1 MKTRVLSFV
10 LVLCMVFALLP
21 GAALAADE
29 QPAQLVKLEAEGGH
43 LILDAENGT
52 IVGCEK
58 TVTSAVIPASVE
70 LKGEAEE
77 GEEPVVTTVEIAAV
91 GEKAFAGCTELK
103 EVYFEG
109 NLEIAADA
117 FKGVTATAYF
127 PAFAKDSWDK
137 TANYGGKLTWDQW
150 CPEHEIEL
158 AHIDKEPT
166 CTENGLKTGVCSYC
180 GEVAT
185 VEITALGHDFDDW
198 TTTTEPTCT
207 AAGEKMHQC
216 TRCKLIEVQAIE
228 ATGHSE
234 ETEWTIDKE
243 ATCTEEGLRSGHCP
257 DCDADVTEVIPMTEH
272 NYGER
277 KVVKEPTCTEA
288 GEQQRVCA
296 DCKAV
301 ESEEIKA
308 TGHDWKVM
316 DSVSK
321 DATCTEDGRLVRTC
335 TVCGAHEDE
344 VIPALGHT
352 PADDRVGEKPATCT
366 EDGYT
371 GDVVCSVCKDE
382 DGNAF
387 VIEEGEVIPALGH
400 KVSENAKWTVTKE
413 PTCGEVGVE
422 TCNEKC
428 SVCGQTV
435 TRDIPKTEHSV
446 KAWVVFKPATCTEDG
461 RRIGRCSVCNE
472 YVEEVIPALGH
483 KTEVVDAKDAT
494 CTEAGY
500 TGDVVCTVC
509 EEVIAKG
516 EAIPALGHKTE
527 VVGAKDATCTEAGY
541 TGDVVCAVCEEVI
554 EKGEAIPAL
563 GHKTEVVDAKDAT
576 CTEAG
581 YTGDVVCTVCEEVIE
596 KGEVIPALGHKTEV
610 VGAKD
615 ATCTE
620 AGYTGDEVCT
630 VCKEVV
636 KKGETVAALGHDY
649 KDGVCTVCGEKDPNY
664 KPAIKFTDVDTE
676 GRHLPFADAIQWAAA
691 EGITTGYGDGIFAPD
706 KNCSRAQVVTFLWRA
721 AGEPEPKSAENPFVD
736 VSAKQADGKDNPYYT
751 AILWAVGEGITN
763 GVDSTHF
770 APDAT
775 VTRAQFVTFLWRY
788 ENKPAAKPGIALKDI
803 DTVTN
808 ADFKAAILW
817 AAGEEIT
824 TGYSD
829 GTFRPNAAC
838 TRAHVVTFI
847 YRDMT

>member
-70 LKGEAEE
+70 LKGDAEE
-77 GEEPVVTTVEIAAV
+77 GEEPVVTKVEIAAV
-91 GEKAFAGCTELK
+91 GAKAFAGCTELT
-103 EVYFEG
+103 EIYFEG

-150 CPEHEIEL
+150 CPEHKIEL

-207 AAGEKMHQC
+207 AAGEEMHQC

-257 DCDADVTEVIPMTEH
+257 SCDADVTEVIPMTEH
-272 NYGER
+272 NYGDWET
-277 KVVKEPTCTEA
+277 VKESTCTEA

-308 TGHDWKVM
+308 TGHNWTVM
-316 DSVSK
+316 KSVSK

-335 TVCGAHEDE
+335 AVCGMHEDE

-352 PADDRVGEKPATCT
+352 PADDRVGEKHATCT

-428 SVCGQTV
+428 SVCNQTV
-435 TRDIPKTEHSV
+435 TRDVPKTEHSV
-446 KAWVVFKPATCTEDG
+446 KAWVVFEPATCTEDG
-461 RRIGRCSVCNE
+461 RRVGRCSVCDE

-500 TGDVVCTVC
+500 TGDVVCSVC
-509 EEVIAKG
+509 EEVIEKG

-527 VVGAKDATCTEAGY
+527 LVGAKDATCTEAGY

-563 GHKTEVVDAKDAT
+563 GHKTE
-576 CTEAG
+576 
-581 YTGDVVCTVCEEVIE
+581 
-596 KGEVIPALGHKTEV
+596 L

-770 APDAT
+770 APDSN
-775 VTRAQFVTFLWRY
+775 VTRAQFVTFLWRF

>member
-70 LKGEAEE
+70 LKGDAEE

-150 CPEHEIEL
+150 CPEHKIEL

-185 VEITALGHDFDDW
+185 VEIPALGHVFDDW

-207 AAGEKMHQC
+207 AAGEEMHQC
-216 TRCKLIEVQAIE
+216 TRCKLIEVRAIE

-243 ATCTEEGLRSGHCP
+243 ATCTEEGLKSGHCP

-272 NYGER
+272 NYGDWET
-277 KVVKEPTCTEA
+277 VKESTCTEE

-308 TGHDWKVM
+308 TGHVWTVM
-316 DSVSK
+316 ESVSK

-352 PADDRVGEKPATCT
+352 PADDRVGEKHATCT

-428 SVCGQTV
+428 SVCNQTV
-435 TRDIPKTEHSV
+435 TRDVPKTEHSV
-446 KAWVVFKPATCTEDG
+446 KAWVVFEPATCTEDG
-461 RRIGRCSVCNE
+461 RRVGRCSECYE

-500 TGDVVCTVC
+500 TGDVVCSVC
-509 EEVIAKG
+509 EEVIEKG
-516 EAIPALGHKTE
+516 EVIPALGHKTE
-527 VVGAKDATCTEAGY
+527 LVGAKDATCTEAGY

-563 GHKTEVVDAKDAT
+563 GHKTE
-576 CTEAG
+576 
-581 YTGDVVCTVCEEVIE
+581 
-596 KGEVIPALGHKTEV
+596 L

-770 APDAT
+770 APDSN

-829 GTFRPNAAC
+829 GSFRPNAAC

>member
-29 QPAQLVKLEAEGGH
+29 QPAQLVKLAAEGGH

-70 LKGEAEE
+70 LKGDAEE

-150 CPEHEIEL
+150 CPEHKIEL

-185 VEITALGHDFDDW
+185 VEIPALGHDFDDW

-207 AAGEKMHQC
+207 AAGEEMHQC
-216 TRCKLIEVQAIE
+216 TRCKLIEVRAIE

-272 NYGER
+272 NYGEW

-308 TGHDWKVM
+308 TGHVWTVM
-316 DSVSK
+316 ESVSK

-352 PADDRVGEKPATCT
+352 PADDRVGEKHATCT

-413 PTCGEVGVE
+413 PTCGEVGEE
-422 TCNEKC
+422 TCDEKC
-428 SVCGQTV
+428 EVCGQTV
-435 TRDIPKTEHSV
+435 TRDVPKTEHSV
-446 KAWVVFKPATCTEDG
+446 KAWVVFEPATCTEDG
-461 RRIGRCSVCNE
+461 RRVGRCTDCKE

-483 KTEVVDAKDAT
+483 KTE
-494 CTEAGY
+494 
-500 TGDVVCTVC
+500 
-509 EEVIAKG
+509 
-516 EAIPALGHKTE
+516 L
-527 VVGAKDATCTEAGY
+527 VGAKDATCTEAGY
-541 TGDVVCAVCEEVI
+541 TGDVVCSVCEEVI

-563 GHKTEVVDAKDAT
+563 GHKTE
-576 CTEAG
+576 
-581 YTGDVVCTVCEEVIE
+581 
-596 KGEVIPALGHKTEV
+596 L

>member
-43 LILDAENGT
+43 LILDAANGT

-77 GEEPVVTTVEIAAV
+77 GEEPVVKTVEIAAV
-91 GEKAFAGCTELK
+91 GAKAFAGCTELK
-103 EVYFEG
+103 EVYFEDTPD
-109 NLEIAADA
+109 IAADA

-180 GEVAT
+180 GEVVT
-185 VEITALGHDFDDW
+185 VEIPALGHDFDDW

-207 AAGEKMHQC
+207 AAGEEMHQC
-216 TRCKLIEVQAIE
+216 TRCKLIEVQAIKP
-228 ATGHSE
+228 TGHAESI
-234 ETEWTIDKE
+234 EWTIDKE

-272 NYGER
+272 NYGDWET
-277 KVVKEPTCTEA
+277 VKEPTCTEA
-288 GEQQRVCA
+288 GEQQRVCS

-301 ESEEIKA
+301 ESEEIEA
-308 TGHDWKVM
+308 TGHVWTVM
-316 DSVSK
+316 ESVSK

-371 GDVVCSVCKDE
+371 GDVVCTVCKDE
-382 DGNAF
+382 DGSAF

-413 PTCGEVGVE
+413 PTCSKVGEE
-422 TCNEKC
+422 TCDEKC
-428 SVCGQTV
+428 EVCGQTV
-435 TRDIPKTEHSV
+435 TRDVPKTEHSV
-446 KAWVVFKPATCTEDG
+446 KAWVVFEPATCTEDG
-461 RRIGRCSVCNE
+461 RRVGRCTDCKE

-500 TGDVVCTVC
+500 TGDVVCS
-509 EEVIAKG
+509 
-516 EAIPALGHKTE
+516 
-527 VVGAKDATCTEAGY
+527 
-541 TGDVVCAVCEEVI
+541 VCEEVI

-563 GHKTEVVDAKDAT
+563 GHKTE
-576 CTEAG
+576 
-581 YTGDVVCTVCEEVIE
+581 
-596 KGEVIPALGHKTEV
+596 L

-676 GRHLPFADAIQWAAA
+676 GRHLPLADAIQWAAA

>member
-509 EEVIAKG
+509 EEVI
-516 EAIPALGHKTE
+516 
-527 VVGAKDATCTEAGY
+527 
-541 TGDVVCAVCEEVI
+541 
-554 EKGEAIPAL
+554 
-563 GHKTEVVDAKDAT
+563 
-576 CTEAG
+576 
-581 YTGDVVCTVCEEVIE
+581 E